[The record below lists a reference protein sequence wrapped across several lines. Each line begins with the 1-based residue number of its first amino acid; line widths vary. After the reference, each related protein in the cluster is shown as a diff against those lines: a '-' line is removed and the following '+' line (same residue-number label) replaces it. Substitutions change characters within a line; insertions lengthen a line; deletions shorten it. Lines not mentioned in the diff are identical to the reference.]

1 MFPGGCFMASHRHL
15 LLVTVAFAFV
25 VTGCCKEGEEQPV
38 AAAPVSAAPPST
50 PDAAATT
57 ATALPTVRYN
67 LDAGKV
73 VVPDGGGTFGAPPSI
88 VTGKN
93 TGTQPTTKDPDRDTA
108 TFGGPPPIATNKKT
122 PTPGNTQPTSTTTAF
137 GGPPKLR

>member
-1 MFPGGCFMASHRHL
+1 MPSHRHL
-15 LLVTVAFAFV
+15 LFATVALAFM
-25 VTGCCKEGEEQPV
+25 VTGCCKEGEEQPAAATPVSTAPLSTPV
-38 AAAPVSAAPPST
+38 AAT
-50 PDAAATT
+50 TT
-57 ATALPTVRYN
+57 ATALPTVRYDR
-67 LDAGKV
+67 DAGKV

-122 PTPGNTQPTSTTTAF
+122 PTPGNTQPASTTTAF
-137 GGPPKLR
+137 GAPPKLH